1 MKNISRISLN
11 MNNVRIVVDI
21 CTYKRQRCLENNIAN
36 LLALEF
42 FIEGSLFFSGLH
54 IFIVD
59 NASEIRLDDNRF
71 VHLFYNKTSQYFTC
85 KT

>member
-1 MKNISRISLN
+1 

-36 LLALEF
+36 LLASEF
-42 FIEGSLFFSGLH
+42 FIEGSPFFWGPSY
-54 IFIVD
+54 FIVD
-59 NASEIRLDDNRF
+59 NAYEIRLDDNQF